1 MRYPENQKLLD
12 DFVQLLIIKRYSER
26 SVKVYKSAVQKFIS
40 LLNINAEQIT
50 RKDID
55 SYINMRLNEEKI
67 SLSTQKQII
76 GALKLFFNTYLDKG
90 IEIDYLYPDRSEKK
104 LPNVLSKEEVR
115 SILNSIENL
124 KHKAIITCI
133 YSSGLRI
140 SELIDLKIE
149 DIDSKRMLIKVRQAK
164 GNKDRYVPLSI
175 KLLELLRNYYREY
188 KPKDYIF
195 EGQNSSQYSTT
206 SIRKVLKKALRK
218 CNIKKAVTVH
228 TLRHSYATHLLENG
242 TDIRIIQE
250 LMGHNSIK
258 TTQIYL
264 HVSHY
269 DLNKVKSPLDDI

>member
-55 SYINMRLNEEKI
+55 SHINMRVNEEKI

-218 CNIKKAVTVH
+218 CNIKKVCNCTYFK
-228 TLRHSYATHLLENG
+228 TLLRNAFT
-242 TDIRIIQE
+242 
-250 LMGHNSIK
+250 
-258 TTQIYL
+258 
-264 HVSHY
+264 
-269 DLNKVKSPLDDI
+269 